1 MASDNPH
8 FTRRRFLVR
17 SAQATALAAF
27 ASSLT
32 PLFAGPDSRRFK
44 IGACDW
50 SMGKRSDPAALDL
63 AKQIGLDG
71 VQIDM
76 GTIGNDMHL
85 RRPEVQKAYI
95 EASKRTGMEIASM
108 AEAEFWQAP
117 LKTDPRAA
125 RWLSDS
131 IDVCTALGMKV
142 TMPACFELDMNDKAG
157 IDHAVGIFKSVA
169 KKAEKQGVTIALENW
184 MSAEDHKRLNEQIG
198 SPAVKV
204 YYDVGNSTDK
214 GRDILKEIRSLGSLI
229 CELHFKDAGHLLGH
243 GRIDF
248 KQVRKALDDIHYS
261 GWIHLEAAAP
271 HGVIADY
278 ATQCKFLRGIFPAG
292 G

>member
-1 MASDNPH
+1 MLSANTHWNRRH
-8 FTRRRFLVR
+8 FLLR
-17 SAQATALAAF
+17 SAQATALTAF
-27 ASSLT
+27 SPALT
-32 PLFAGPDSRRFK
+32 PLFAAADSRRFK

-50 SMGKRSDPAALDL
+50 SLGKRSDPAALDV

-85 RRPEVQKAYI
+85 RRHEVQKAYL

-108 AEAEFWQAP
+108 AEGEFWVTP
-117 LKTDPRAA
+117 IKTDARAA

-131 IDVCTALGMKV
+131 VDVCTALGMKV

-157 IDHAVGIFKSVA
+157 IDHAVGVFQKIA
-169 KKAEKQGVTIALENW
+169 KKAEKQGITIGLENW
-184 MSAEDHKRLNEQIG
+184 MSAEDHKRLNDLIG

-214 GRDILKEIRSLGSLI
+214 GRDVLKEIRSLGSLI
-229 CELHFKDAGHLLGH
+229 CEFHFKDAGHLLGQ

-248 KQVRKALDDIHYS
+248 KQVRKAMDDIHYS
-261 GWIHLEAAAP
+261 GWIQLEAAAP

-278 ATQCKFLRGIFPAG
+278 ATQCRYLREIFPAKG
-292 G
+292 